1 MSGHA
6 DKFNHSTFPYDKK
19 LRCTSRII
27 DFSNQRTQ
35 DLLFKL
41 HLYPEQVLAN
51 AGLSHLTD
59 WQWHQRGLYEGE
71 VGEEEKAKVRSLFL
85 SFIRPTTH

>member
-1 MSGHA
+1 M
-6 DKFNHSTFPYDKK
+6 
-19 LRCTSRII
+19 SRII

-51 AGLSHLTD
+51 ADLSHLTA
-59 WQWHQRGLYEGE
+59 WQWHQRGLYEGA
-71 VGEEEKAKVRSLFL
+71 VGEEGKAKVRGRFL